1 MIKLNTTASEYE
13 KKTQVKRLALAPE
26 VANFLNVS
34 IQRVYELARNNQLP
48 GTIRLG
54 ERQYRF
60 DLEVI
65 AEHIQKGA
73 A

>member
-1 MIKLNTTASEYE
+1 MTDANSDTLEVTA
-13 KKTQVKRLALAPE
+13 TQQKRLSRAPE
-26 VANFLNVS
+26 VADFLDVTT
-34 IQRVYELARNNQLP
+34 QRVYELARNNQLP
-48 GTIRLG
+48 GTIKLG

-65 AEHIQKGA
+65 AAHIQKTA